1 MGDGAGEAAG
11 SAELREAVFEL
22 QQYLSDRLP
31 PLMVVD
37 SLVLLVQQPPQL
49 LATEI
54 GAWVAYQRP
63 TAPDLAVADLLFHG
77 AKKIALMGE
86 LDLVPKPD
94 IARCLGGVTEGLLPQ
109 CPEEDRELLRQNLD
123 RLRNASLVTAA
134 EPIPVLDRQPA
145 AEAPRATRA
154 QATSATLTPEATRGL
169 RRLSLF
175 LEHLQAPVAGSSAGG
190 TSAGGTS
197 AGGTPAR
204 GTSLAPLEQR
214 REVASQ
220 FMTAAA
226 VQSSSAKELEEH
238 LAPLRQFGVDITMDQ
253 VLRTL
258 ARTLPGWG
266 SLPVAA
272 GSAPPLVGLQLN
284 AMRQIVSLAEAP
296 EEAATRFREL
306 VHAAIEQFNEGNLG
320 RAVTMFELA
329 EQLTVEQKVKPAFVE
344 PLRKGGHEY
353 LDPERLRKFGERPEL
368 RPGLQKILE
377 FFVMLRPDGLLHELN
392 GEPRRERRHQLLAML
407 EAHGEAARA
416 KAWEL
421 LKASVES
428 PEAAL
433 DPFFQMNLV
442 YLLRVIPRPAAA
454 SVEDEVN
461 VVMRTPGRDSPP
473 PLVKQVIGYLA
484 ALRHDKSERAL
495 ITYLRLFENM
505 VLQPETAVY
514 SPADIET
521 LLDRT
526 CIALARYATPRSW
539 RALVDHGLK
548 AEPRLGSPM
557 ARLVEAGRQDLSG
570 SKDLVE
576 RVIAALRAE
585 LPRSVLGFTVRK
597 NNDRI
602 VWLIQALSGTPL
614 PEVRAVLQEILDKHR
629 DQPFA
634 EAASKALAAIEAG
647 VKPAAPAAA
656 GLSGDLELFGLPGV
670 LQTLSQSQLT
680 GVLSLIKVP
689 GKVEASLLLEGGRFR
704 GAQFATLR
712 GEEAA
717 YQLFEKPFPGTF
729 AFVSRPD
736 LSGQGATSNPRDIVS
751 LLLEGVRRHD
761 EFKRAAALVP
771 DQVLLEPTGAP
782 STALP
787 DENDTFVQLVWSTT
801 ANGTTPVE
809 CEASVKTD
817 GYRVRRLLAHWVEEG
832 ALKARASRAT
842 A

>member
-1 MGDGAGEAAG
+1 
-11 SAELREAVFEL
+11 
-22 QQYLSDRLP
+22 
-31 PLMVVD
+31 
-37 SLVLLVQQPPQL
+37 
-49 LATEI
+49 
-54 GAWVAYQRP
+54 
-63 TAPDLAVADLLFHG
+63 
-77 AKKIALMGE
+77 
-86 LDLVPKPD
+86 
-94 IARCLGGVTEGLLPQ
+94 
-109 CPEEDRELLRQNLD
+109 
-123 RLRNASLVTAA
+123 
-134 EPIPVLDRQPA
+134 
-145 AEAPRATRA
+145 
-154 QATSATLTPEATRGL
+154 
-169 RRLSLF
+169 
-175 LEHLQAPVAGSSAGG
+175 
-190 TSAGGTS
+190 
-197 AGGTPAR
+197 
-204 GTSLAPLEQR
+204 
-214 REVASQ
+214 
-220 FMTAAA
+220 
-226 VQSSSAKELEEH
+226 
-238 LAPLRQFGVDITMDQ
+238 MDQ

-329 EQLTVEQKVKPAFVE
+329 EQLATEQKVKPAFVD

-353 LDPERLRKFGERPEL
+353 LDPERLRRFGERPEL
-368 RPGLQKILE
+368 RAGLQKILE
-377 FFVMLRPDGLLHELN
+377 FFVMLRPEGLLQDLD

-428 PEAAL
+428 PEPKV
-433 DPFFQMNLV
+433 DPFLQMNLI
-442 YLLRVIPRPAAA
+442 YLLRVIPRPAGA

-461 VVMRTPGRDSPP
+461 VVM
-473 PLVKQVIGYLA
+473 
-484 ALRHDKSERAL
+484 
-495 ITYLRLFENM
+495 
-505 VLQPETAVY
+505 QPETAVY
-514 SPADIET
+514 SPPDIET

-597 NNDRI
+597 NDDRI
-602 VWLIQALSGTPL
+602 VWLVQALSGTPL

-634 EAASKALAAIEAG
+634 EAASKALAAMEAG
-647 VKPAAPAAA
+647 VKPTEPAGA

-680 GVLSLIKVP
+680 GVLSLMRVP
-689 GKVEASLLLEGGRFR
+689 GKVEASVLLEGGRFR

-712 GEEAA
+712 GEAAA
-717 YQLFEKPFPGTF
+717 YELFEKPFPGTF

-736 LSGQGATSNPRDIVS
+736 LSGQGAISNPQDIVS

-771 DQVLLEPTGAP
+771 DQVLLEATGAP

-787 DENDTFVQLVWSTT
+787 DENDSFVQLVWSTT
-801 ANGTTPVE
+801 ANG
-809 CEASVKTD
+809 
-817 GYRVRRLLAHWVEEG
+817 
-832 ALKARASRAT
+832 
-842 A
+842 

>member
-1 MGDGAGEAAG
+1 VSDRAGEAPV
-11 SAELREAVFEL
+11 SAEVREAVIEL
-22 QQYLSDRLP
+22 QQYLSDRVA

-37 SLVLLVQQPPQL
+37 SLALLVHQPPQL
-49 LATEI
+49 LAAEI
-54 GAWVAYQRP
+54 AAWAAYQR
-63 TAPDLAVADLLFHG
+63 TSAADLSVADLLFHG
-77 AKKIALMGE
+77 ARKIAMMGE
-86 LDLVPKPD
+86 LDLVPKEE
-94 IARCLGGVTEGLLPQ
+94 IGHCLEGLTAALPPQ
-109 CPEEDRELLRQNLD
+109 CPEEQRELLRQNLE
-123 RLRNASLVTAA
+123 RLGQAALAGVTASA
-134 EPIPVLDRQPA
+134 IPVLERQPGA
-145 AEAPRATRA
+145 KPA
-154 QATSATLTPEATRGL
+154 QDPGATLSPEATLGL

-175 LEHLQAPVAGSSAGG
+175 LERLQPLVA
-190 TSAGGTS
+190 
-197 AGGTPAR
+197 GTPA
-204 GTSLAPLEQR
+204 SAVPPEQR

-226 VQSSSAKELEEH
+226 VQSSTSKELEQH
-238 LAPLRQFGVDITMDQ
+238 LAPLREFGVDTTMDQ

-266 SLPVAA
+266 SLPSASGAA
-272 GSAPPLVGLQLN
+272 APLVGLQVN
-284 AMRQIVSLAEAP
+284 AMRQIVALADAP

-329 EQLTVEQKVKPAFVE
+329 DQLATEQKVKPAFLE

-353 LDPERLRKFGERPEL
+353 LDPERLRRFAE
-368 RPGLQKILE
+368 RPGLRPALKKILD
-377 FFVMLRPDGLLHELN
+377 FFVMLRPEGLLHDLN

-407 EAHGEAARA
+407 EVHGEEARA
-416 KAWEL
+416 RAWEL
-421 LKASVES
+421 LKGSVES
-428 PEAAL
+428 PEAKL
-433 DPFFQMNLV
+433 DPYFQMNLV
-442 YLLRVIPRPAAA
+442 YLLRVIPRPAAS

-461 VVMRTPGRDSPP
+461 VVMRVSGRDSPP
-473 PLVKQVIGYLA
+473 PLVKQVIGYFA
-484 ALRHDKSERAL
+484 AMRHDKSERAL

-514 SPADIET
+514 SLEDVAT

-526 CIALARYATPRSW
+526 CIALARYGTPRSW

-570 SKDLVE
+570 APDLVE
-576 RVIAALRAE
+576 RLIGTLRAE

-597 NNDRI
+597 NDDRI
-602 VWLIQALSGTPL
+602 VWLVRALSGTPL
-614 PEVRAVLQEILDKHR
+614 PEVRAVLEEIVDKHG
-629 DQPFA
+629 DQPFG
-634 EAASKALAAIEAG
+634 EAASKALDAMDAG
-647 VKPAAPAAA
+647 PAAA
-656 GLSGDLELFGLPGV
+656 ETTGAGLAGDLELFGLPGV

-680 GVLSLIKVP
+680 GVLSLMNAA
-689 GKVEASLLLEGGRFR
+689 GKIEASILLHDGRFR
-704 GAQFATLR
+704 GAQFGTLR

-729 AFVSRPD
+729 AFVKRPD
-736 LSGQGATSNPRDIVS
+736 VSGQGATSGPQDVVS

-761 EFKRAAALVP
+761 EFKRSAALVP
-771 DQVLLEPTGAP
+771 DQVLLDPTGAP
-782 STALP
+782 STPLP
-787 DENDTFVQLVWSTT
+787 DEKEEFVRQVWATV

-809 CEASVKTD
+809 CETAVKAD

-832 ALKARASRAT
+832 ALKPRETRAT

>member
-1 MGDGAGEAAG
+1 VGDRSGEAPV
-11 SAELREAVFEL
+11 SAEVREAVVDL
-22 QQYLSDRLP
+22 QQYLSDRVA

-37 SLVLLVQQPPQL
+37 SLALLVHQPPQL
-49 LATEI
+49 LAAGI
-54 GAWVAYQRP
+54 GAWAAYQR
-63 TAPDLAVADLLFHG
+63 TSAADLSLADLLFHG
-77 AKKIALMGE
+77 ARKIAMMGE
-86 LDLVPKPD
+86 LDLVPKAD
-94 IARCLGGVTEGLLPQ
+94 IAHCLEGVTAALLPQ
-109 CPEEDRELLRQNLD
+109 CPEEQRELLRQNLE
-123 RLRNASLVTAA
+123 RLRDATLAVITAA
-134 EPIPVLDRQPA
+134 IPVLERQPGTKP
-145 AEAPRATRA
+145 APIGHDPA
-154 QATSATLTPEATRGL
+154 ATLSPEAALGL

-175 LEHLQAPVAGSSAGG
+175 LERLQPLVAGMPASA
-190 TSAGGTS
+190 
-197 AGGTPAR
+197 P
-204 GTSLAPLEQR
+204 PPEQR
-214 REVASQ
+214 HEVASQ

-226 VQSSSAKELEEH
+226 VQSSTSKELEAH
-238 LAPLRQFGVDITMDQ
+238 LAPLREFGVDTTIDQ

-266 SLPVAA
+266 SLPSAA
-272 GSAPPLVGLQLN
+272 GSAAPLVGLQLN

-306 VHAAIEQFNEGNLG
+306 VHAAIEQFNEGDLG

-329 EQLTVEQKVKPAFVE
+329 DQLAVEQKVKAAFVE

-353 LDPERLRKFGERPEL
+353 LDPERLRRLAERPALRAEL
-368 RPGLQKILE
+368 KKILD
-377 FFVMLRPDGLLHELN
+377 FFVMLRPEGLLRELD

-407 EAHGEAARA
+407 EAHGEGART

-428 PEAAL
+428 PGAKV
-433 DPFFQMNLV
+433 DPFFQMNLI
-442 YLLRVIPRPAAA
+442 YLLRVIPRPATA
-454 SVEDEVN
+454 SIEDEVS
-461 VVMRTPGRDSPP
+461 VVMRASGRDSPP
-473 PLVKQVIGYLA
+473 PLVKQVIGYFA
-484 ALRHDKSERAL
+484 TMRHDKSERAL

-514 SPADIET
+514 SLADIAT

-526 CIALARYATPRSW
+526 CIALARYGTPRSW

-570 SKDLVE
+570 AKDLVE
-576 RVIAALRAE
+576 RLTATVRAE

-597 NNDRI
+597 NDDRI
-602 VWLIQALSGTPL
+602 VWLIRALSGTPL
-614 PEVRAVLQEILDKHR
+614 PEVRAVLEEIVEKHG

-634 EAASKALAAIEAG
+634 EAASKALATMDAG
-647 VKPAAPAAA
+647 PAAA
-656 GLSGDLELFGLPGV
+656 ETTGAGLAGDLELFGLPGV

-680 GVLSLIKVP
+680 GVLSLMSVQ
-689 GKVEASLLLEGGRFR
+689 GKIEASILLEGGRFR

-717 YQLFEKPFPGTF
+717 YQLFEKPFQGTF

-736 LSGQGATSNPRDIVS
+736 LSGQGATSAPHDVIS

-761 EFKRAAALVP
+761 EFKRSAALVP
-771 DQVLLEPTGAP
+771 DQVLLDPTGAP
-782 STALP
+782 STPLR
-787 DENDTFVQLVWSTT
+787 DEKKDFVRLVWSTI

-809 CEASVKTD
+809 CEAAVKTD

-832 ALKARASRAT
+832 ALKARAAGAT

>member
-1 MGDGAGEAAG
+1 MGNGAGEVPVG
-11 SAELREAVFEL
+11 AEVREAVVEL
-22 QQYLSDRLP
+22 QQYLSDRVP

-37 SLVLLVQQPPQL
+37 SLALLVHQPPQL
-49 LATEI
+49 LAAEI

-63 TAPDLAVADLLFHG
+63 AAPDLSVADLLFHG
-77 AKKIALMGE
+77 VKKIALMGE
-86 LDLVPKPD
+86 LDLVPKPE
-94 IARCLGGVTEGLLPQ
+94 IAHCLVGVTEALLPQ

-123 RLRNASLVTAA
+123 RLRHASLAGTAA
-134 EPIPVLDRQPA
+134 DPVPLLDRQPG
-145 AEAPRATRA
+145 AEAARAARGA
-154 QATSATLTPEATRGL
+154 QAPSATLSPEATRGL

-175 LEHLQAPVAGSSAGG
+175 LERLQPLAGG
-190 TSAGGTS
+190 TLVAASPAGTAAGGIPS
-197 AGGTPAR
+197 GSG
-204 GTSLAPLEQR
+204 PLEQR

-226 VQSSSAKELEEH
+226 VQSSSSKELEEQ
-238 LAPLRQFGVDITMDQ
+238 LAPLRQFGVDTSMDQ

-258 ARTLPGWG
+258 ARSLPGWG
-266 SLPVAA
+266 SLPVAP
-272 GSAPPLVGLQLN
+272 GSAPPLIGLQLN

-296 EEAATRFREL
+296 EEAASRFREL
-306 VHAAIEQFNEGNLG
+306 VHSAIEQFNEGNLG

-353 LDPERLRKFGERPEL
+353 LDPERLRRFAERPEL
-368 RPGLQKILE
+368 RPGLRKILA
-377 FFVMLRPDGLLHELN
+377 FFAMLRPEGLLNDLN

-407 EAHGEAARA
+407 EAHGEVARA
-416 KAWEL
+416 RAWDL
-421 LKASVES
+421 LKASVEN

-433 DPFFQMNLV
+433 EPYFQMNLV
-442 YLLRVIPRPAAA
+442 YLLRVIPRPPTAT
-454 SVEDEVN
+454 VEDEVD

-484 ALRHDKSERAL
+484 ALRHQKSERAL

-514 SPADIET
+514 SPADVET

-585 LPRSVLGFTVRK
+585 LPQKVLGFTVRK
-597 NNDRI
+597 NDDRI

-614 PEVRAVLQEILDKHR
+614 PEVRAILQEIVEKHR
-629 DQPFA
+629 DQRFA
-634 EAASKALAAIEAG
+634 EAATKALVAMEAAA
-647 VKPAAPAAA
+647 KPAEMAGA

-670 LQTLSQSQLT
+670 LQTISQSQLT
-680 GVLSLIKVP
+680 GVLSLMKVP
-689 GKVEASLLLEGGRFR
+689 GQVEASILLEGGRFR
-704 GAQFATLR
+704 GAQLAALR
-712 GEEAA
+712 GEDAA

-729 AFVSRPD
+729 AFVSRHD
-736 LSGQGATSNPRDIVS
+736 LSGQGVVSSPQDIVS

-761 EFKRAAALVP
+761 EFKRAATLVP
-771 DQVLLEPTGAP
+771 DQALLEATGKP
-782 STALP
+782 GTGLSG
-787 DENDTFVQLVWSTT
+787 ENESFVRLVWAT
-801 ANGTTPVE
+801 ATKGTTPLE
-809 CEASVKTD
+809 CEAAVKTD

-832 ALKARASRAT
+832 ALKARAARAT

>member
-11 SAELREAVFEL
+11 SAELREAVGEL
-22 QQYLSDRLP
+22 QQYLSDRVP

-37 SLVLLVQQPPQL
+37 SMALLVQQPPQL
-49 LATEI
+49 LAAEI

-63 TAPDLAVADLLFHG
+63 AAADLSVADLLFHG

-94 IARCLGGVTEGLLPQ
+94 IERCLGGVTEALLPQ

-123 RLRNASLVTAA
+123 RLRHASLAGTSAD
-134 EPIPVLDRQPA
+134 PIPVLDRQPG
-145 AEAPRATRA
+145 AEAARAARAA
-154 QATSATLTPEATRGL
+154 QAPSATLSPEATRGL

-190 TSAGGTS
+190 TLS
-197 AGGTPAR
+197 GGTPAR
-204 GTSLAPLEQR
+204 GTSLAPIEQR

-238 LAPLRQFGVDITMDQ
+238 LAPLRQFGVDTTMDQ

-329 EQLTVEQKVKPAFVE
+329 EQLATEQKVKPAFVD

-377 FFVMLRPDGLLHELN
+377 FFVMLRPEGLLHELD

-421 LKASVES
+421 LKPSVES

-484 ALRHDKSERAL
+484 ALRHEKSERAL

-514 SPADIET
+514 SPPDIET

-597 NNDRI
+597 NDDRI
-602 VWLIQALSGTPL
+602 VWLVQALSGTPL
-614 PEVRAVLQEILDKHR
+614 PEVRAVLQEIVEKHG

-634 EAASKALAAIEAG
+634 EAASKALAAMDAG
-647 VKPAAPAAA
+647 VKPAETAGA

-680 GVLSLIKVP
+680 GVLSLMKVP

-729 AFVSRPD
+729 AFVSRHD
-736 LSGQGATSNPRDIVS
+736 LSGQGATSTPTDIVR

-787 DENDTFVQLVWSTT
+787 DESDAFVQLVWSTT

-832 ALKARASRAT
+832 ALKARAARVPA
-842 A
+842 

>member
-1 MGDGAGEAAG
+1 
-11 SAELREAVFEL
+11 LREAVFEL
-22 QQYLSDRLP
+22 QQYLSDRVP

-37 SLVLLVQQPPQL
+37 SLALLVQQPPQL
-49 LATEI
+49 LAAEI

-63 TAPDLAVADLLFHG
+63 AAADLSVADLLFHG

-94 IARCLGGVTEGLLPQ
+94 IERCLGGVTEALLPQ

-123 RLRNASLVTAA
+123 RLRHASLAGTAA
-134 EPIPVLDRQPA
+134 DPIPVFDRQPG
-145 AEAPRATRA
+145 AEAARAARA
-154 QATSATLTPEATRGL
+154 AQTPSATLSAEATRGL

-175 LEHLQAPVAGSSAGG
+175 LEHLQPPMA
-190 TSAGGTS
+190 
-197 AGGTPAR
+197 GTPA
-204 GTSLAPLEQR
+204 AAPPLEQR

-226 VQSSSAKELEEH
+226 VQSSTAKELEEH
-238 LAPLRQFGVDITMDQ
+238 LAPLRQFGVDTTMDQ

-329 EQLTVEQKVKPAFVE
+329 EQLAAEQKVKPAFVD

-353 LDPERLRKFGERPEL
+353 LDPERLRRFGERPEL
-368 RPGLQKILE
+368 RAGLQKILE
-377 FFVMLRPDGLLHELN
+377 FFVMLRPEGLLHDLD

-428 PEAAL
+428 PEPKV
-433 DPFFQMNLV
+433 DPFLQMNLI

-514 SPADIET
+514 SPPDIET

-597 NNDRI
+597 NDDRI

-634 EAASKALAAIEAG
+634 EAASKALAAMEAG
-647 VKPAAPAAA
+647 VKPTEPAGA

-680 GVLSLIKVP
+680 GVLSLMRVP
-689 GKVEASLLLEGGRFR
+689 GKVEAAVLLEGGRFR
-704 GAQFATLR
+704 GAQFAALR
-712 GEEAA
+712 GEAAA
-717 YQLFEKPFPGTF
+717 YELFEKPFPGTF

-736 LSGQGATSNPRDIVS
+736 LSGQGAISNPQDIVS

-771 DQVLLEPTGAP
+771 DQVFLEATGAP

-787 DENDTFVQLVWSTT
+787 DENDSFVRLVWSTT

-832 ALKARASRAT
+832 ALKARAARAT

>member
-11 SAELREAVFEL
+11 SAELREAVAEL
-22 QQYLSDRLP
+22 QQYLSDRVP
-31 PLMVVD
+31 PLLVVD
-37 SLVLLVQQPPQL
+37 SLSLLVQQPPQV
-49 LATEI
+49 LAAEI
-54 GAWVAYQRP
+54 GAWLAYQRP
-63 TAPDLAVADLLFHG
+63 AAADLSVADLLFHG

-94 IARCLGGVTEGLLPQ
+94 IARCLGGVTEALLPQ
-109 CPEEDRELLRQNLD
+109 CPEEDRELLRQNFD
-123 RLRNASLVTAA
+123 RLRNASLAGTAA
-134 EPIPVLDRQPA
+134 DPIPVLDRQPG
-145 AEAPRATRA
+145 AEAARAARA
-154 QATSATLTPEATRGL
+154 AHAPSVTLSPEATRGL

-175 LEHLQAPVAGSSAGG
+175 LEHLQAPVAGTTAG
-190 TSAGGTS
+190 
-197 AGGTPAR
+197 
-204 GTSLAPLEQR
+204 GTSLAPIEQR
-214 REVASQ
+214 HEVASQ

-238 LAPLRQFGVDITMDQ
+238 LAPLRQFGVDTSMDQ
-253 VLRTL
+253 VVRTL

-329 EQLTVEQKVKPAFVE
+329 DQLAMEQKVKTAFVE

-353 LDPERLRKFGERPEL
+353 LDPERLRKFGERREL
-368 RPGLQKILE
+368 RPGLQKILD
-377 FFVMLRPDGLLHELN
+377 FFVMLRPEGLLHELN

-421 LKASVES
+421 LKASVET
-428 PEAAL
+428 PDAGV

-484 ALRHDKSERAL
+484 FLRHDKSERAL

-514 SPADIET
+514 SPADVET

-597 NNDRI
+597 NDDRI
-602 VWLIQALSGTPL
+602 VWLVQALAGTPL
-614 PEVRAVLQEILDKHR
+614 PEVRAVLQEIVEKHR

-634 EAASKALAAIEAG
+634 EAASKALVALDAG
-647 VKPAAPAAA
+647 AKPAETTGA

-670 LQTLSQSQLT
+670 LQTISQSQLT
-680 GVLSLIKVP
+680 GVLSLMQVP
-689 GKVEASLLLEGGRFR
+689 GKVEASILLEGGRFR

-712 GEEAA
+712 GVEAA

-729 AFVSRPD
+729 AFVSRHD
-736 LSGQGATSNPRDIVS
+736 VSGQGAISAPLDIVS

-771 DQVLLEPTGAP
+771 DQVSLEPTGAR

-787 DENDTFVQLVWSTT
+787 DEDQAFMKLVWSTT
-801 ANGTTPVE
+801 ANGTTPLE

-832 ALKARASRAT
+832 AMKARADRAS

>member
-1 MGDGAGEAAG
+1 
-11 SAELREAVFEL
+11 
-22 QQYLSDRLP
+22 
-31 PLMVVD
+31 MVVD
-37 SLVLLVQQPPQL
+37 SFSLLVQQPPQL
-49 LATEI
+49 LAAEI
-54 GAWVAYQRP
+54 GAWLAYQRP
-63 TAPDLAVADLLFHG
+63 AGADLSVADLLFHG

-94 IARCLGGVTEGLLPQ
+94 IARCLGGVTEALLPQ
-109 CPEEDRELLRQNLD
+109 CPEEDRELLRQNFD
-123 RLRNASLVTAA
+123 RLRNASLAGTAA
-134 EPIPVLDRQPA
+134 DPIPVLDRQPG
-145 AEAPRATRA
+145 AEAVRAARAA
-154 QATSATLTPEATRGL
+154 QAPTLSPEATRGL

-175 LEHLQAPVAGSSAGG
+175 LEHLQAPVAGTTAGG
-190 TSAGGTS
+190 ALTGGT
-197 AGGTPAR
+197 TAR
-204 GTSLAPLEQR
+204 GTSPAPIDQR

-238 LAPLRQFGVDITMDQ
+238 LAPLRQFGVDTSMDQ
-253 VLRTL
+253 VVRTL

-266 SLPVAA
+266 SLPVTA

-329 EQLTVEQKVKPAFVE
+329 DQLAVEQKVKAAFVE

-353 LDPERLRKFGERPEL
+353 LDPERLRKFGERREL
-368 RPGLQKILE
+368 RPGLQKILD
-377 FFVMLRPDGLLHELN
+377 FFVMLRPEGLLHELN

-421 LKASVES
+421 LKASVET
-428 PEAAL
+428 PDAGV

-484 ALRHDKSERAL
+484 FLRHDKSERAL

-597 NNDRI
+597 NDDRI
-602 VWLIQALSGTPL
+602 VWLVQALASTPL
-614 PEVRAVLQEILDKHR
+614 PEVRAVLQEIVEKHR

-634 EAASKALAAIEAG
+634 EAASKALVALDAG
-647 VKPAAPAAA
+647 AKPAETAGA

-670 LQTLSQSQLT
+670 LQTISQSQLT
-680 GVLSLIKVP
+680 GVLSLMQVP
-689 GKVEASLLLEGGRFR
+689 GKVEASIFLEGGRFR

-712 GEEAA
+712 GVEAA

-729 AFVSRPD
+729 AFVSRQD
-736 LSGQGATSNPRDIVS
+736 VSGQGAISAPLDIVS

-771 DQVLLEPTGAP
+771 DQVSLEPTGAR

-787 DENDTFVQLVWSTT
+787 GEDQAFMKLVWSTT
-801 ANGTTPVE
+801 ANGTTPLE

-832 ALKARASRAT
+832 AMKARADRAS

>member
-1 MGDGAGEAAG
+1 VGDRAGEAPV
-11 SAELREAVFEL
+11 SAEVREAVVEL
-22 QQYLSDRLP
+22 QQYLSDRVA

-37 SLVLLVQQPPQL
+37 SLALLVHQPPQL
-49 LATEI
+49 LAAEI
-54 GAWVAYQRP
+54 GAWAAYQR
-63 TAPDLAVADLLFHG
+63 TSAADLSMADLLFHG
-77 AKKIALMGE
+77 ARKIAMMGE

-94 IARCLGGVTEGLLPQ
+94 IAHCLEGVSAALLPQ
-109 CPEEDRELLRQNLD
+109 CPEEQRELLSQNLE
-123 RLRNASLVTAA
+123 RLRHATLAGITAA
-134 EPIPVLDRQPA
+134 AIPVLERQPA
-145 AEAPRATRA
+145 TKPA
-154 QATSATLTPEATRGL
+154 QDPAATLSPEATLGL

-175 LEHLQAPVAGSSAGG
+175 LERLQPLVAGTAGSA
-190 TSAGGTS
+190 
-197 AGGTPAR
+197 P
-204 GTSLAPLEQR
+204 PPEQR
-214 REVASQ
+214 HEVASQ

-226 VQSSSAKELEEH
+226 VQSSTSKELEQH
-238 LAPLRQFGVDITMDQ
+238 LAPLREFGVDTTLDQ

-266 SLPVAA
+266 SLPSAA
-272 GSAPPLVGLQLN
+272 GGAAPLVGLQLN

-329 EQLTVEQKVKPAFVE
+329 DQLAVEQKIKPAFLE

-353 LDPERLRKFGERPEL
+353 LDPERLRRFAERPAL
-368 RPGLQKILE
+368 RPQLKKILD
-377 FFVMLRPDGLLHELN
+377 FFVMLQPEGLLRELD

-407 EAHGEAARA
+407 EVHGEGARA

-421 LKASVES
+421 LKASVEN
-428 PEAAL
+428 PEAKL

-442 YLLRVIPRPAAA
+442 YLLRVIPRPAAG
-454 SVEDEVN
+454 SVEDEIS
-461 VVMRTPGRDSPP
+461 VVMRASGRDSPP
-473 PLVKQVIGYLA
+473 PLVKQVIGYFA
-484 ALRHDKSERAL
+484 AVRHDKSERAL
-495 ITYLRLFENM
+495 IAYLRLFENM

-514 SPADIET
+514 SPTDLET

-570 SKDLVE
+570 AKDLVE

-585 LPRSVLGFTVRK
+585 LPRSLLGFTVRK
-597 NNDRI
+597 NDERI
-602 VWLIQALSGTPL
+602 VWLIRALSGTPL
-614 PEVRAVLQEILDKHR
+614 PEVRAVLEEIVEKHG

-634 EAASKALAAIEAG
+634 EAASNALAAMDAG
-647 VKPAAPAAA
+647 STAAETTGA
-656 GLSGDLELFGLPGV
+656 GFSGDLELFGLPGV
-670 LQTLSQSQLT
+670 LQTISQSQLT
-680 GVLSLIKVP
+680 GVLSLMSAE
-689 GKVEASLLLEGGRFR
+689 GKIEASILLDGGRFL

-736 LSGQGATSNPRDIVS
+736 MSKQGATSAPQDVTS

-761 EFKRAAALVP
+761 ELKRSAALVP
-771 DQVLLEPTGAP
+771 DQVLLDPTGAA
-782 STALP
+782 STPLP
-787 DENDTFVQLVWSTT
+787 DEKEDFVRLVWSTI

-809 CEASVKTD
+809 CEAAVKTD

-832 ALKARASRAT
+832 ALKVREARAT